1 MVIAD
6 ATTTLIV
13 NSGSLASALRTSTSA
28 VPAPARQGDPVRAR
42 GEDLSRDRAA
52 AVGPGRQ
59 AAVLDVRN
67 VAATQGFATS
77 DGNEDAEP
85 PIAATPDGPS
95 AAALDPGDVSET
107 SDIAFPDRKAGETE
121 EEAPVEKTVIEG
133 EKLRQ
138 GDGRGQDGLTE
149 DERQTVNELKA
160 RDREVR
166 SHEQAHRTAGGSFV
180 GPPRFRFV
188 RGPDGQFYAAGGEVS
203 INATP
208 VAGNPKATIAK
219 MQVIKRAALAPQQPS
234 GQDQRVASEAEAKI
248 IQAKQEL
255 RQIEQTEQVAA
266 QKKKEQRRA
275 EQENLKGPRAAG
287 DKPVFDPEARF
298 DANIGG
304 TGPAFGAGLAGTG
317 DLKVDVAGTLDAGA
331 LFNLVA

>member
-28 VPAPARQGDPVRAR
+28 VTAPARQGDPVRAR
-42 GEDLSRDRAA
+42 GEELSRDRAA
-52 AVGPGRQ
+52 PVGPGRQ
-59 AAVLDVRN
+59 AAVLGVRN

-77 DGNEDAEP
+77 DGEEESKA
-85 PIAATPDGPS
+85 PIAEIPEGPS

-107 SDIAFPDRKAGETE
+107 RDVAFPDREAGEIE
-121 EEAPVEKTVIEG
+121 AEAPVEKASAEG
-133 EKLRQ
+133 EKLR
-138 GDGRGQDGLTE
+138 DGEEKGADGLTE
-149 DERQTVNELKA
+149 EDRQTVQELKR

-188 RGPDGQFYAAGGEVS
+188 RGPDGQFYAAAGEVS

-234 GQDQRVASEAEAKI
+234 GQDQRVAAEAEAKI
-248 IQAKQEL
+248 VQAKQEI
-255 RQIEQTEQVAA
+255 RQLEQTEQVAA
-266 QKKKEQRRA
+266 QKKKEQGRG

-298 DANIGG
+298 DAKIGG
-304 TGPAFGAGLAGTG
+304 TGPAFGSGLAGTG
-317 DLKVDVAGTLDAGA
+317 NLEVDVAGTLDAGA